1 MGYQRCRINKWILI
15 KRKQKYRL
23 GTKGFDEVKNHP
35 WFNDVQWEKIENGEF
50 ISPFKIGEGD
60 NFDKEYVEKQ
70 DDDSIYEGNKQLY
83 INEINESLVYKN
95 FYFNYED
102 KNNENKEK

>member
-1 MGYQRCRINKWILI
+1 MM
-15 KRKQKYRL
+15 
-23 GTKGFDEVKNHP
+23 
-35 WFNDVQWEKIENGEF
+35 FNGKKIENGEF

-83 INEINESLVYKN
+83 INKINESLVYKN